1 MPEQDIVIKIF
12 NIVKCAALGKVRNSE
27 FAPIIKNAIENKV
40 LTRKEMHQICGLIIR
55 SLFEEGKYSLKYF
68 KLLESL
74 INLCVISGDI
84 VIGVILKTKFE
95 NLDKKNIGNFFLL
108 FRFVDFL
115 VSKKKPP
122 SSKGNDTMKLAEEIL
137 SIFNWYVELITWN
150 ASESFTNFVVKRLL
164 ILLKNRY
171 NCVLLHA
178 VSKKSSE
185 CKKLLESRAL
195 ILENKYPLISTYIR
209 ENVLVFKSL
218 LERPY
223 TTGLRLDFEAVSSM
237 ITVYATVRTLE
248 SARDIAEAIYMISKN
263 LQFTKTKM
271 LYDMFKGILYNLFN
285 NKTTREGNLVFGF
298 AIVKFPQII
307 KSLLYD
313 LRVLDKMDIV
323 TILGKIVTESK
334 ILNIVDFQCKF
345 CFWEILMRELRRQ
358 DLINESDM
366 NDAISLR
373 SSEYNKKKDEFDEAL
388 LLQPSL
394 NFSLEECINAWESLV
409 KLPFDNLSTV
419 FTGLKNV
426 IKEGGENFNGILMT
440 IWFKEE
446 LGNLSRLFSKI
457 NYLCQN
463 INDSIDENTKTIRLE
478 LFDITL
484 MLLFKLYFH
493 FPDFSIEEF
502 VGLTKEEG
510 ENENEE
516 NYLFYVWITKI
527 DKSINIPEDPIE
539 VTSDFDWKS
548 IPMTVVDDSPQDVV
562 GQLNQI
568 FTEKENDENKHIRKS
583 VELEDKKVAQDNEE
597 KMESVENVIEEED
610 IKKNIEEKDE
620 EEIKKETK
628 DDEKMSE
635 GSDIKTDDLKCTEKL
650 DNEEED
656 IQIRKIVNDL
666 YDDKPFWNEESDFIQ
681 VIKLIPKIAFTLC
694 EDLRKKL
701 YEKCNVLDAIWCFR
715 SMPSLVICLV
725 QSLET
730 ARNTR
735 ARNDVL
741 DAIQLV
747 FKKGKF
753 DDETLYDKWHFVFN
767 ILGSKTNDLIKDRGY
782 LPPGADYL
790 ISGCRK
796 VLPVLGYKET
806 PNLNLIA
813 DAMVYTIKQ
822 NFVLPEALYIMD
834 RKINTRGIVLWC
846 DLCFQEISRLET
858 PDELDLAT
866 SLLLSISFCRPNE
879 CFNQITKHIV
889 DSILNPDTWYIAT
902 HQPRRSALARLLVRS
917 MCCMIWVA
925 ENKKHKEIYEDQ
937 ASTIEVDSNMN
948 TLEIVFSRFYKET
961 LSGHL
966 KPTVSFILEFIY
978 EMAVAPQTPE
988 LSKLY
993 SFVNRKF
1000 IFNLARLDPFSVT
1013 IDIYYRI
1020 FNFDDNG
1027 DNGILQ
1033 FATLNRFKEIL

>member
-1 MPEQDIVIKIF
+1 MPEQDIVVKIF
-12 NIVKCAALGKVRNSE
+12 NIIKCAALGKVKNSE
-27 FAPIIKNAIENKV
+27 FSSIIRNTIKNKI
-40 LTRKEMHQICGLIIR
+40 LTKKEMHQVCGLIIK
-55 SLFEEGKYSLKYF
+55 SLFEEEKYSLKYF
-68 KLLESL
+68 NLLESL

-84 VIGVILKTKFE
+84 VIGAILKTKFE
-95 NLDKKNIGNFFLL
+95 KLENKHIGNFFLL

-115 VSKKKPP
+115 VSKKKPV

-150 ASESFTNFVVKRLL
+150 GSENFTNYVVKRLF

-195 ILENKYPLISTYIR
+195 VLEDKYPVISTYIR
-209 ENVLVFKSL
+209 ENVLIFKSI

-223 TTGLRLDFEAVSSM
+223 LTGLKHDFEAVSSM
-237 ITVYATVRTLE
+237 ITIYATTRRLE
-248 SARDIAEAIYMISKN
+248 SAKDIAEAIYMISKN

-271 LYDMFKGILYNLFN
+271 LYDMFKGILYNFVN
-285 NKTTREGNLVFGF
+285 NKTAHEGNLLFSF
-298 AIVKFPQII
+298 AIVKFPKII

-323 TILGKIVTESK
+323 TILGKLVTESK
-334 ILNIVDFQCKF
+334 IINIVESQCKF
-345 CFWEILMRELRRQ
+345 CFWEILIRELRRH

-366 NDAISLR
+366 NDAISIR
-373 SSEYNKKKDEFDEAL
+373 SSEYNNKEDEFEEAL
-388 LLQPSL
+388 YLKPNL
-394 NFSLEECINAWESLV
+394 NFSLEEGLNAWESLI

-419 FTGLKNV
+419 FTGLKHV
-426 IKEGGENFNGILMT
+426 IKEGGDSFDGILMT

-446 LGNLSRLFSKI
+446 LGNLTRLFSKI
-457 NYLCQN
+457 NYLCQCK
-463 INDSIDENTKTIRLE
+463 NDSLDENSKAIRLE

-484 MLLFKLYFH
+484 ILLFKLYYH

-502 VGLTKEEG
+502 VGLTKEED
-510 ENENEE
+510 NDNEE
-516 NYLFYVWITKI
+516 NFLFYIWNVNINKNV
-527 DKSINIPEDPIE
+527 NIPKDCDENVSELDWNNIQVTVINDLSDDIE
-539 VTSDFDWKS
+539 TE
-548 IPMTVVDDSPQDVV
+548 
-562 GQLNQI
+562 LNQI
-568 FTEKENDENKHIRKS
+568 FSEKEDDENKYIRKS
-583 VELEDKKVAQDNEE
+583 LEQEDKKIIQDNEE
-597 KMESVENVIEEED
+597 KMECTENEIESED
-610 IKKNIEEKDE
+610 FNKNIEEKNE
-620 EEIKKETK
+620 EEIKKENM
-628 DDEKMSE
+628 DDEKMSK
-635 GSDIKTDDLKCTEKL
+635 DNYIKTDNLKCIEKVE
-650 DNEEED
+650 NEED
-656 IQIRKIVNDL
+656 IKIRKIVNDL
-666 YDDKPFWNEESDFIQ
+666 YEDKPFWNEESDFTQI
-681 VIKLIPKIAFTLC
+681 IKLIPKIAYTLC

-701 YEKCNVLDAIWCFR
+701 YEKSNILDAIWCFR
-715 SMPSLVICLV
+715 SIPSFIICLF

-730 ARNTR
+730 ACNTR

-747 FKKGKF
+747 FKKGNFEDK
-753 DDETLYDKWHFVFN
+753 TLYDRWHFVFN
-767 ILGSKTNDLIKDRGY
+767 ILGNKVNELIRDKCY
-782 LPPGADYL
+782 LPPGAHYL
-790 ISGCRK
+790 ITGCKRI
-796 VLPVLGYKET
+796 LPVLGYKEI
-806 PNLNLIA
+806 PNSNLIA

-822 NFVLPEALYIMD
+822 NFVFPEVINIMD
-834 RKINTRGIVLWC
+834 RKINTKGVNLWC
-846 DLCFQEISRLET
+846 DLCFQEILRLET
-858 PDELDLAT
+858 PDELDLTT
-866 SLLLSISFCRPNE
+866 SLLLSMGFCKPDE

-889 DSILNPDTWYIAT
+889 DSILNADTWYIAT
-902 HQPRRSALARLLVRS
+902 HQPGRSALARLLVRS

-925 ENKKHKEIYEDQ
+925 ENKKHKKIFNNQISNVEIDPN
-937 ASTIEVDSNMN
+937 IN

-978 EMAVAPQTPE
+978 EMAIAPQTPE

-993 SFVNRKF
+993 SFVSRKF